1 MNWSPQQDAALLAVH
16 KWITEEPEK
25 QVFRLFGYAGTG
37 KTTLAKHFA
46 EGLDGRV
53 VFGAFTGKAAY
64 VLQSKGCIGATTIHK
79 LIYIP
84 RSMSKANLI
93 KLEDELRALQA
104 LPPDPE
110 ESDNPNRHPKRIEE
124 LIKAIQDERQNI
136 ERPMFT
142 LNLDS
147 CLCEDSVEL
156 VIIDE
161 CSMVDEA
168 IGKDLESFGKKIL
181 VLGDPAQLP
190 PVRGTGY
197 FTDCKPDFMLTE
209 IHRQA
214 KDNPIIA
221 LATEVRL
228 GKVPALGT
236 YGTSL
241 VLPKRALNRELVLA
255 AGQVLVGKNQTRRD
269 FNDRFR
275 EVKERKTKYPEEG
288 DKLVC
293 LRNNHELGLLN
304 GGIWHVQEAQ
314 PPDGDRVPLTLK
326 EELDGAIAQVV
337 AHRGIFVGEEIP
349 WWDKRDAEEF
359 DYGYALT
366 VHKSQGSQWNDVLI
380 FDESFVFREHRAKWL
395 YTAIT
400 RAAERVTLMMV
411 D

>member
-1 MNWSPQQDAALLAVH
+1 MNWSPQQDNALMAVH
-16 KWITEEPEK
+16 KWVTEQPDK

-64 VLQSKGCIGATTIHK
+64 VLRSKGCLGATTIHK

-84 RSMSKANLI
+84 RSMSKAHLL
-93 KLEDELRALQA
+93 KLEEELRTLQA
-104 LPPDPE
+104 ITDPDKR
-110 ESDNPNRHPKRIEE
+110 NPNRVEE
-124 LIKAIQDERQNI
+124 LIREIQEEKRNL

-147 CLCEDSVEL
+147 CLSEPSVKL
-156 VIIDE
+156 VVIDE
-161 CSMVDEA
+161 CSMVDET
-168 IGKDLESFGKKIL
+168 IGKDLEYFGKKIL

-197 FTDCKPDFMLTE
+197 FTDCKPDFMLTD

-221 LATEVRL
+221 LATDVRQ
-228 GKVPALGT
+228 GKVPALGN
-236 YGTSL
+236 YGTSM
-241 VLPKRALNRELVLA
+241 VLPKKSLNRDLVLA

-269 FNDRFR
+269 FNERFR
-275 EVKERKTKYPEEG
+275 QVKERKTKYPEIG

-293 LRNNHELGLLN
+293 LRNNHEHGLLN
-304 GGIWHVQEAQ
+304 GGIWYVEDAQ
-314 PPDGDRVPLTLK
+314 PPDGDRVAMKVK
-326 EELDGAIAQVV
+326 EELDGAIADVV

-349 WWDKRDAEEF
+349 WWDKKEAEEF

-366 VHKSQGSQWNDVLI
+366 VHKSQGSQWDDVLI
-380 FDESFVFREHRAKWL
+380 FDESFVFREHRAQWL